1 MSGDDTIFALASARG
16 RAGVSV
22 IRVSGAG
29 AKEIVERLV
38 GSIEKPRYAYLR
50 DILNPENG
58 DKIDQGVVLWFE
70 EGASFTGEPV
80 VELQVH
86 GSVSVVDEILEV
98 LGRFE
103 NSRIAEAG
111 EFTKRALL
119 NDKMDLTQVE
129 GLADLIDSETVEQR
143 KQASRIMRGELS
155 EKSTRWRNKLLEI
168 KGLMEATI
176 DFSDEE
182 LPDNV
187 LDPVVSQLKELH
199 REFELELKGSDASEI
214 IRNGFIIAI
223 VGKPNVGKSSLLNA
237 LAGRDIAITSDI
249 AGTTRDVIEVSL
261 NLSGYSVTLLDTAGI
276 RDSDDQIEKI
286 GVARAYSRASD
297 ADLRVF
303 VLDVDDDSNDLA
315 ELQTEGDLTVYS
327 KQDLGVEVEGLHLSA
342 KTGVGLDQLLDRI
355 SVELSKRVFSSS
367 SLIRQ
372 RHRDSLKVSSE
383 LLLKVEDLMM
393 ADDYDIEV
401 ASDELRSVIGHIDHI
416 VGKIDVESVLGQI
429 FSSFCIGK

>member
-327 KQDLGVEVEGLHLSA
+327 KQDLGGEVEGLHLSP

-355 SVELSKRVFSSS
+355 SVELSKRVSSSS

-372 RHRDSLKVSSE
+372 RHRDSLRVSSE

-393 ADDYDIEV
+393 SDDYDIEV
-401 ASDELRSVIGHIDHI
+401 ASDELRSAIGHIDHI